1 MSSVTVE
8 LVDAK
13 GLCDMEFSARS
24 LGTGLTVSG
33 PAARFLTVNVRRMGG
48 SAPRTKPRLWPL
60 RLAGQRSPIK
70 FLAQVSTSR
79 TVRMTAVDS
88 ALTVGG
94 TVLAKIIETT
104 VDATNYAEGA

>member
-1 MSSVTVE
+1 
-8 LVDAK
+8 
-13 GLCDMEFSARS
+13 MEFSARS

-33 PAARFLTVNVRRMGG
+33 PAARFLVVNVRRMGG

-60 RLAGQRSPIK
+60 RLAAQRSSIK

-79 TVRMTAVDS
+79 TVHRTAVGS

-94 TVLAKIIETT
+94 TALPKIIETT
-104 VDATNYAEGA
+104 IDATSYAEGV